1 MAGRGEKKEGVLLIG
16 GDAATA
22 QAVRAAAAEAGLEA
36 RIAAGLGEGLRALAE
51 RPWRVTLLSVD
62 ACDEDMELVRRVA
75 GEAHAGAL
83 VLVAQSP
90 SLRLA
95 MEAPAAGAA
104 DLLAAPVR
112 RDDVARV
119 LGAAAAPATAGVPL
133 PAVDADGDDELVGSS
148 PELLEVFKTVGR
160 IGPSPATVLVT
171 GESGTGKELVA
182 RAVHRVSPRAAGPF
196 VAVNCAAIP
205 EDLLESELFGH
216 ERGAFTGAV
225 ARKVGRFE
233 RAHGGTLFL
242 DEIGDMSLVLQ
253 AKILRALQER
263 EIERVGGEER
273 IRLDVRVVAAT
284 HRDLPTLIADG
295 DFRED
300 LFYRLAVVRL
310 HLPPLR
316 ERPGDVRALA
326 LHYAARFAHA
336 YARPLRAV
344 SEDALRRLEAHG
356 WPGNVRE
363 LRNAVERAVLL
374 APGDVLLPE
383 HLELDERRGPDAPP
397 ALGPSLPGYSPEM
410 SMAQVEALHIRQVLE
425 RVGHHFGRA
434 AEQLDMHRNT
444 VSRKAIEYGI
454 IEGQDPLTPVSGP

>member
-1 MAGRGEKKEGVLLIG
+1 VARVLAAGVPDRGGVPLPG
-16 GDAATA
+16 GDAAA
-22 QAVRAAAAEAGLEA
+22 
-36 RIAAGLGEGLRALAE
+36 
-51 RPWRVTLLSVD
+51 
-62 ACDEDMELVRRVA
+62 
-75 GEAHAGAL
+75 
-83 VLVAQSP
+83 
-90 SLRLA
+90 
-95 MEAPAAGAA
+95 
-104 DLLAAPVR
+104 
-112 RDDVARV
+112 
-119 LGAAAAPATAGVPL
+119 
-133 PAVDADGDDELVGSS
+133 DDELVGSS
-148 PELLEVFKTVGR
+148 PALLEAFKTVGR

-182 RAVHRVSPRAAGPF
+182 RAIHRVSPRAAGPF

-273 IRLDVRVVAAT
+273 IPLDVRVVAAT
-284 HRDLPTLIADG
+284 HRDLAALIAEG
-295 DFRED
+295 EFRED

-316 ERPGDVRALA
+316 ERPGDVRALV
-326 LHYAARFAHA
+326 LHYAARFARA
-336 YARPLRAV
+336 YGRPLRAV
-344 SEDALRRLEAHG
+344 SDEALARLEAHP

-374 APGDVLLPE
+374 ATGDVLLPA
-383 HLELDERRGPDAPP
+383 HLELDAPRGGAPSP
-397 ALGPSLPGYSPEM
+397 AAGPTLPGYSPEL
-410 SMAQVEALHIRQVLE
+410 SMAEVEALHLRQVLE
-425 RVGHHFGRA
+425 RVGGHFGRA
-434 AEQLDMHRNT
+434 AEQLGMHRNT
-444 VSRKAIEYGI
+444 VSRKAMEYGI
-454 IEGQDPLTPVSGP
+454 IGTD

>member
-1 MAGRGEKKEGVLLIG
+1 MDGILLVG
-16 GDAATA
+16 GGAEDAD
-22 QAVRAAAAEAGLEA
+22 AVREAARELGITA
-36 RIAAGLGEGLRALAE
+36 RVEPSLSAGLGALAE
-51 RPWRVTLLSVD
+51 RSWRATVLSVE
-62 ACDEDMELVRRVA
+62 AAGEDLALIRRVA
-75 GEAHAGAL
+75 REPHAG
-83 VLVAQSP
+83 VLMLAAAAP

-95 MEAPAAGAA
+95 MEAPALGAAELLASPLRAA
-104 DLLAAPVR
+104 DLVR
-112 RDDVARV
+112 VVGSAR
-119 LGAAAAPATAGVPL
+119 ATAGIAL
-133 PAVDADGDDELVGSS
+133 ADAADGDELVGSS

-160 IGPSPATVLVT
+160 VGPSPATVLVT

-182 RAVHRVSPRAAGPF
+182 RAVHAVSPRAAGPF

-273 IRLDVRVVAAT
+273 IALDVRVVAAT
-284 HRDLPTLIADG
+284 HRDLPALIASG

-316 ERPGDVRALA
+316 ERPGDLRPLA
-326 LHYAARFAHA
+326 LHYAARFARA
-336 YARPLRAV
+336 YERPLRAV
-344 SEDALRRLEAHG
+344 SPEALARLEAHS

-363 LRNAVERAVLL
+363 LRNVLERAVLL

-383 HLELDERRGPDAPP
+383 HLELDPP
-397 ALGPSLPGYSPEM
+397 AGSATGMAAGGTLPGYAPEL
-410 SMAQVEALHIRQVLE
+410 SMAQVEALHIRQVLD
-425 RVGHHFGRA
+425 RVGGHFGRA
-434 AEQLDMHRNT
+434 AELLGMHRNT
-444 VSRKAIEYGI
+444 VSRKAMEYGI
-454 IEGQDPLTPVSGP
+454 IEG

>member
-1 MAGRGEKKEGVLLIG
+1 MAPDRNGILLI
-16 GDAATA
+16 
-22 QAVRAAAAEAGLEA
+22 A
-36 RIAAGLGEGLRALAE
+36 RIASTLTDGLRALGE
-51 RPWRVTLLSVD
+51 RSWRVTLLSV
-62 ACDEDMELVRRVA
+62 ETA
-75 GEAHAGAL
+75 GEDGELIRRIAAQPSSGAL
-83 VLVAQSP
+83 VLMAASP

-95 MEAPAAGAA
+95 MEAPG
-104 DLLAAPVR
+104 
-112 RDDVARV
+112 
-119 LGAAAAPATAGVPL
+119 LGAAELLPMPLGRDALAGVLRAARTQRGGVPL
-133 PAVDADGDDELVGSS
+133 PSIDGAEDELVGGS
-148 PELLEVFKTVGR
+148 PQLMEAFKTVGR
-160 IGPSPATVLVT
+160 VGPTAATVLVT

-182 RAVHRVSPRAAGPF
+182 RALHRVSPRADGPF

-273 IRLDVRVVAAT
+273 IPLDVRVVAAT
-284 HRDLPTLIADG
+284 HRDLAALIASG

-316 ERPGDVRALA
+316 ERVGDLRPLA
-326 LHYAARFAHA
+326 MHYAARFARA
-336 YARPLRAV
+336 YGRPLRAV
-344 SEDALRRLEAHG
+344 SEEALERLGAHA

-363 LRNAVERAVLL
+363 LRNVVERAVLMV
-374 APGDVLLPE
+374 PGDMLLPE
-383 HLELDERRGPDAPP
+383 HLEMDVRAAEAGPAG
-397 ALGPSLPGYSPEM
+397 AALPGYSPEM
-410 SMAQVEALHIRQVLE
+410 SMAEVEALHIGQVLE
-425 RVGHHFGRA
+425 RVGNHFGRA
-434 AEQLDMHRNT
+434 AEVLGMHRNT
-444 VSRKAIEYGI
+444 VSRKAMEYGI
-454 IEGQDPLTPVSGP
+454 VEVGE

>member
-1 MAGRGEKKEGVLLIG
+1 MEMAERNEGVLLIG
-16 GDAATA
+16 GDAEAA
-22 QAVRAAAAEAGLEA
+22 AAVRAAAGDAGLEA
-36 RIAAGLGEGLRALAE
+36 RTTSTLTEGLRALAD
-51 RPWRVTLLSVD
+51 RRWRATLLSLE
-62 ACDEDMELVRRVA
+62 AADEDLALVRRIA
-75 GEAHAGAL
+75 REANAGAL
-83 VLVAQSP
+83 VLVARAP

-104 DLLAAPVR
+104 DLLASPVR
-112 RDDVARV
+112 REDVARV
-119 LGAAAAPATAGVPL
+119 LASASTAGAAVPL
-133 PAVDADGDDELVGSS
+133 PEVDGAADDELVGSS

-273 IRLDVRVVAAT
+273 IPLDVRVVAAT
-284 HRDLPTLIADG
+284 HRDLAALIAAG
-295 DFRED
+295 EFRED

-310 HLPPLR
+310 HLAPLR
-316 ERPGDVRALA
+316 DRRGDVRELA
-326 LHYAARFAHA
+326 LHYAAHYVRA
-336 YARPLRAV
+336 YGRPLRAV
-344 SEDALRRLEAHG
+344 SEDALARLDAHP

-363 LRNAVERAVLL
+363 LRNAIERAVLL
-374 APGDVLLPE
+374 ATGDVLLAE
-383 HLELDERRGPDAPP
+383 HLELDARRGAADPAP
-397 ALGPSLPGYSPEM
+397 AAGPSLPGYSPEM
-410 SMAQVEALHIRQVLE
+410 AMAEVEALHLRVVLE
-425 RVGHHFGRA
+425 RVGGHFGRA
-434 AEQLDMHRNT
+434 AEQLGMHRNT
-444 VSRKAIEYGI
+444 VSRKAMEYGI
-454 IEGQDPLTPVSGP
+454 SGADK

>member
-1 MAGRGEKKEGVLLIG
+1 MGMPERSGGVLLVG
-16 GDAATA
+16 GDAETA
-22 QAVRAAAAEAGLEA
+22 AAVRVAAGDAGLEA
-36 RIAAGLGEGLRALAE
+36 RVAASLTDGLRAISE
-51 RPWRVTLLSVD
+51 RPWRATLLSLE
-62 ACDEDMELVRRVA
+62 AADEDMALVRRIA
-75 GEAHAGAL
+75 REASAGAL
-83 VLVAQSP
+83 VLLARAP
-90 SLRLA
+90 SVRLA

-104 DLLAAPVR
+104 DLLAEPVR
-112 RDDVARV
+112 REDVARV
-119 LGAAAAPATAGVPL
+119 LAAAAAVAGGVPL
-133 PAVDADGDDELVGSS
+133 PAADAGGDDELVGSS

-273 IRLDVRVVAAT
+273 IALDVRVVAAT
-284 HRDLPTLIADG
+284 HRDLAALIAAG

-316 ERPGDVRALA
+316 ERRGDVRALA

-344 SEDALRRLEAHG
+344 SDDALLRLEAHA

-363 LRNAVERAVLL
+363 LRNVVERAVLL
-374 APGDVLLPE
+374 ATGDVLLPG
-383 HLELDERRGPDAPP
+383 HLEMDAPRGGEAP
-397 ALGPSLPGYSPEM
+397 AAAGPALPGYAPEM
-410 SMAQVEALHIRQVLE
+410 SMAEVEALHLRQVLD
-425 RVGHHFGRA
+425 RVGGHFGRA
-434 AEQLDMHRNT
+434 AEQLGMHRNT
-444 VSRKAIEYGI
+444 VSRKAMEYGI
-454 IEGQDPLTPVSGP
+454 LGE

>member
-1 MAGRGEKKEGVLLIG
+1 MAGEATVLLIG
-16 GDAATA
+16 ADGEMEDAVRG
-22 QAVRAAAAEAGLEA
+22 AVRAAGAELRAERSLA
-36 RIAAGLGEGLRALAE
+36 EGLRALSSAA
-51 RPWRVTLLSVD
+51 WRATFLD
-62 ACDEDMELVRRVA
+62 AAAVEDDAELVRRISR
-75 GEAHAGAL
+75 EANAGAL
-83 VLVAQSP
+83 VLVARAP

-95 MEAPAAGAA
+95 LEAPG
-104 DLLAAPVR
+104 
-112 RDDVARV
+112 
-119 LGAAAAPATAGVPL
+119 LGAAELLSLPVDADRVAALLRDAPGAGARVPL
-133 PAVDADGDDELVGSS
+133 PSVDGADGELVGSS
-148 PELLEVFKTVGR
+148 PALLAVFQSVGR
-160 IGPSPATVLVT
+160 VAGSDATVLVT

-182 RAVHRVSPRAAGPF
+182 RALHGASPRAAGPF

-233 RAHGGTLFL
+233 RANGGTLFL

-263 EIERVGGEER
+263 EIERLGGEER

-284 HRDLPTLIADG
+284 HRDLPALIASG

-326 LHYAARFAHA
+326 LHYAARFAREHG
-336 YARPLRAV
+336 RPLEAV
-344 SEDALRRLEAHG
+344 AEDALRRLEAHP

-363 LRNAVERAVLL
+363 LRNLVERAVLMS
-374 APGDVLLPE
+374 AGSVLLPE
-383 HLELDERRGPDAPP
+383 HVQVDAPQAAVP
-397 ALGPSLPGYSPEM
+397 AAPAETLPGYEVEM
-410 SMAQVEALHIRQVLE
+410 TMAQVEALHIAQVLA
-425 RVGHHFGRA
+425 RVDGHFVRA
-434 AEQLDMHRNT
+434 AEILDMHRNT
-444 VSRKAIEYGI
+444 VSRKALEYGI
-454 IEGQDPLTPVSGP
+454 IQG

>member
-1 MAGRGEKKEGVLLIG
+1 MTQRSGGVLLIG
-16 GDAATA
+16 GDAETA
-22 QAVRAAAAEAGLEA
+22 AAVRAAAGDAGIEA
-36 RIAAGLGEGLRALAE
+36 RVAASLGDGLRALAE
-51 RPWRVTLLSVD
+51 RPWRATLLSVE
-62 ACDEDMELVRRVA
+62 AAGEDMELIRRVA
-75 GEAHAGAL
+75 REANAGAL
-83 VLVAQSP
+83 VLVAAAP

-104 DLLAAPVR
+104 DLLSAPAR
-112 RDDVARV
+112 REDVARV
-119 LGAAAAPATAGVPL
+119 LAAGAVVAGGVPL
-133 PAVDADGDDELVGSS
+133 PEVDGGADDELVGSS

-160 IGPSPATVLVT
+160 IGPSPATVLLT

-273 IRLDVRVVAAT
+273 IALDVRVVAAT
-284 HRDLPTLIADG
+284 HRDLAALIAEG
-295 DFRED
+295 EFRED

-316 ERPGDVRALA
+316 ERRGDVRALA

-336 YARPLRAV
+336 YARPLRAL
-344 SEDALRRLEAHG
+344 SDEALQRLEAHP

-374 APGDVLLPE
+374 ATGDVLLPA
-383 HLELDERRGPDAPP
+383 HLELDARRGADAPEP
-397 ALGPSLPGYSPEM
+397 AGPTLPGYSPEM
-410 SMAQVEALHIRQVLE
+410 SMAEVEALHLRQVLE
-425 RVGHHFGRA
+425 RVGGHFGRA
-434 AEQLDMHRNT
+434 AEQLGMHRNT
-444 VSRKAIEYGI
+444 VSRKAMEYGI
-454 IEGQDPLTPVSGP
+454 VGTD

>member
-1 MAGRGEKKEGVLLIG
+1 MPNEATVLLIG
-16 GDAATA
+16 AEGEMEE
-22 QAVRAAAAEAGLEA
+22 AVRAAV
-36 RIAAGLGEGLRALAE
+36 RAAGAELRAERSLASGLGALSSAA
-51 RPWRVTLLSVD
+51 WRATLLD
-62 ACDEDMELVRRVA
+62 AGAVEDDPELVRRIAAQPNA
-75 GEAHAGAL
+75 GML
-83 VLVAQSP
+83 VLVARAP

-95 MEAPAAGAA
+95 LEAPRLGAAELLSLPIDAERVAALLREAPAAGA
-104 DLLAAPVR
+104 R
-112 RDDVARV
+112 
-119 LGAAAAPATAGVPL
+119 VPL
-133 PAVDADGDDELVGSS
+133 PPVDGGDGELVGSS
-148 PELLEVFKTVGR
+148 PALLAVFQTVGR
-160 IGPSPATVLVT
+160 VAGSDATVLVT

-182 RAVHRVSPRAAGPF
+182 RALHGASARAAGPF

-233 RAHGGTLFL
+233 RANGGTLFL

-263 EIERVGGEER
+263 EIERLGGEER

-284 HRDLPTLIADG
+284 HRDLPALIASG

-326 LHYAARFAHA
+326 LYYAARFAREH
-336 YARPLRAV
+336 ARPVQAV
-344 SEDALRRLEAHG
+344 SEDALRRLEAHR

-363 LRNAVERAVLL
+363 LRNLMERAVLL
-374 APGDVLLPE
+374 ATGPVLLPKHVTVDSHE
-383 HLELDERRGPDAPP
+383 PPPP
-397 ALGPSLPGYSPEM
+397 AGPVATLPGYSVDM
-410 SMAQVEALHIRQVLE
+410 TMAQVEALHIAQVLE
-425 RVGHHFGRA
+425 RVDNHFVKA
-434 AEQLDMHRNT
+434 AEILDMHRNT
-444 VSRKAIEYGI
+444 VSRKALEYGI
-454 IEGQDPLTPVSGP
+454 IPG